1 MWHLLLSTTPDP
13 VVALARIVLGLVI
26 LPHGLQKL
34 FGWFGGGGLRGTF
47 QGFASMGIPQPLTS
61 MAIAAE
67 SFGALAVIFGVYG
80 RIAALG
86 IAVVMAVAALRVH
99 RPHGFFMNW
108 YGQGKGEGFEFHLLA
123 LALAM
128 VVIWRGSGAWS
139 VDLWLSH
146 LLH

>member
-1 MWHLLLSTTPDP
+1 MLHALLSTTPDP

-34 FGWFGGGGLRGTF
+34 LGWFGGGGVRGTLA
-47 QGFASMGIPQPLTS
+47 GFASMGIPAPLAS
-61 MAIAAE
+61 LAIAAE
-67 SFGALAVIFGVYG
+67 SLGAVALILGLYG

-108 YGQGKGEGFEFHLLA
+108 YGQSKGEGFEFHLLA
-123 LALAM
+123 LALALA
-128 VVIWRGSGAWS
+128 VIWRGSGAAS
-139 VDLWLSH
+139 LDLWLTRLVH
-146 LLH
+146 